1 MTTVLGSWRIRIS
14 TPIGT
19 MQADV
24 EFTEADGGL
33 SGVARGKDEDVP
45 LRDIAVAA
53 GDDGEH
59 VTWSQSITRPLR
71 LNLDFDVVVDG
82 DSMSGVS
89 RAGRLP
95 KSRVSGTRLSAE

>member
-1 MTTVLGSWRIRIS
+1 MTAALPGTWNLQIS

-19 MQADV
+19 LHADLV
-24 EFTEADGGL
+24 FEEKDGTL
-33 SGVARGKDEDVP
+33 FGVARGKDEEVP
-45 LRDIAVAA
+45 LRDIVVA
-53 GDDGEH
+53 GDR

-82 DSMSGVS
+82 DAMTGSS

-95 KSRVSGTRLSAE
+95 KSRVAGARVGGLS

>member
-1 MTTVLGSWRIRIS
+1 MTAVLGSWRLRIS

-24 EFTEADGGL
+24 EFTEAAGVL
-33 SGVARGKDEDVP
+33 SGVARGKDEEVA
-45 LRDIAVAA
+45 LRDIVVVA

-59 VTWSQSITRPLR
+59 VTWSQSITRPMR
-71 LNLDFDVVVDG
+71 LNLDFEVVVDG
-82 DSMSGVS
+82 DEMSGVS

-95 KSRVSGTRLSAE
+95 KSRVAGARLPAE